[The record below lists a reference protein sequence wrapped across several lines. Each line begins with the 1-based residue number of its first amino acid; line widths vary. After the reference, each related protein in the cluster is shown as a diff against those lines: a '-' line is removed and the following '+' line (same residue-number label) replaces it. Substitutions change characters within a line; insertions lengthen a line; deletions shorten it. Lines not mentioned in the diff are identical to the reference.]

1 MALYFCIYKTLYRSE
16 IKNKKKMNFNLT
28 GITKRSKTFHYHIS
42 YTWPDGKIRYVEMR
56 REKLE
61 RNRIYLRCTHK
72 TKCSAKLFVSFTD
85 QIKTQSTGSRFC
97 KFTED
102 TTDEIIANKDNHT
115 DVSHRH
121 VGRCFS
127 LYVFLIICFNII

>member
-16 IKNKKKMNFNLT
+16 IKKQKKMNFNLT

-56 REKLE
+56 REKVE
-61 RNRIYLRCTHK
+61 KNRIYLKCTHK
-72 TKCSAKLFVSFTD
+72 TKCTASLFVSFTD
-85 QIKTQSTGSRFC
+85 QIKTQSTGSRFY
-97 KFTED
+97 KFTE
-102 TTDEIIANKDNHT
+102 I
-115 DVSHRH
+115 SHRH

-127 LYVFLIICFNII
+127 TITSDGLSDCNKKMLHKLKNMRNRK

>member
-1 MALYFCIYKTLYRSE
+1 
-16 IKNKKKMNFNLT
+16 MNFNLT

-102 TTDEIIANKDNHT
+102 TTDEIIANKDNYT

-127 LYVFLIICFNII
+127 TITTDGLCISTKHDPDCYKINGSTSKIELFFN